1 MTGNPIES
9 QVNERT
15 NREIHAGF
23 LELRSHTIARW
34 INTIESNG
42 MTPTEEDIRHVLDYM
57 TPLLIKAGQ
66 RSAVVN
72 VCKATTDMNGYPKE
86 NEHLAP
92 LAFSSRTSFMARKSN
107 GNSVIEFKTSD
118 LP

>member
-15 NREIHAGF
+15 NHEIHAGF

-42 MTPTEEDIRHVLDYM
+42 MTPTEEDI
-57 TPLLIKAGQ
+57 
-66 RSAVVN
+66 
-72 VCKATTDMNGYPKE
+72 
-86 NEHLAP
+86 
-92 LAFSSRTSFMARKSN
+92 
-107 GNSVIEFKTSD
+107 
-118 LP
+118 